1 VVTFDGLKS
10 YSRVK
15 NSVTSGQR
23 TLKLDGTLWVMGTH
37 HTIFSL
43 SFAFQSLDYR
53 VSNNIVWSKP
63 NSTPNA
69 PHTAFS
75 HWKAVARIAP
85 AGASCAVE
93 CFTPPREPFSRVYA
107 GEVAPRGFCESHSM
121 TSWAFLFGGKTG

>member
-1 VVTFDGLKS
+1 VVTFDGLQELLS
-10 YSRVK
+10 GEEFGDLRATYSQARRHAV
-15 NSVTSGQR
+15 
-23 TLKLDGTLWVMGTH
+23 VMGTH

-53 VSNNIVWSKP
+53 ISNNIVWSKP
-63 NSTPNA
+63 NSPPNA

-93 CFTPPREPFSRVYA
+93 CFTPPREPFARVYA